1 MSRASMPDNRVNRF
15 HPGQVWKTSRGGL
28 WRVERIENGQ
38 AVFRQ
43 GFDGQGRIKRKDW
56 DDVLNWVLYYD
67 PEYDDEIPK
76 EQKEGQGDE

>member
-1 MSRASMPDNRVNRF
+1 MSRTNLPDKRVNQF
-15 HPGQVWKTSRGGL
+15 HPGQVWETSRGGL

-43 GFDGQGRIKRKDW
+43 GFDGRGRIKRKEW

-67 PEYDDEIPK
+67 PDYDDEIPK
-76 EQKEGQGDE
+76 EQVVT

>member
-1 MSRASMPDNRVNRF
+1 MSRASIPDNRVNRF

-28 WRVERIENGQ
+28 WCVDRIENGQ

-43 GFDGQGRIKRKDW
+43 GFDGRGRIRRKDW

-76 EQKEGQGDE
+76 EQKEDQGDE